1 MAVQASVRSYLGIA
15 KEVTKGT
22 AVTPTDFI
30 PVMASSLKPVDIIDP
45 LYDTGLRGSN
55 VLNYNYIP
63 GRTRSTID
71 FGGSVFADT
80 VGYGLAGLLG
90 DVATTGASAPFTH
103 TISLE
108 NSAVAAADAQPISY
122 TFTDFYA
129 AAVRAYSGVQIH
141 DFTLKFN
148 ADGMLEY
155 DAKGT
160 GWASAAAATPT
171 PSFSAVLPTPVWRG
185 AVTIGGTTI
194 TNSISGEI
202 AMKRP
207 VTPIYGISTTQNPY
221 NVFVGPLEVT
231 GKVTFVMEA
240 DTELT
245 RFLTNTQPTL
255 VFNWSYGTGAAAV
268 QIQATLTKGAY
279 VATAIDRGSDFV
291 QISVDINGQGNTTDA
306 GASAG
311 FSPIKW
317 VLQNAKASGTYA

>member
-1 MAVQASVRSYLGIA
+1 MSVQNSVRSYLGIA
-15 KEVTKGT
+15 KEATKGT

-30 PVMASSLKPVDIIDP
+30 PVMAGSLKPVDVIDP
-45 LYDTGLRGSN
+45 LYDEGLRGSL
-55 VLNYNYIP
+55 VKNYNYLP
-63 GRTRSTID
+63 GRTRSTYD
-71 FGGSVFADT
+71 FGGSVFPDT
-80 VGYGLAGLLG
+80 IGYAIAGLLG

-108 NSAVAAADAQPISY
+108 NSAVAAADAQPLSY
-122 TFTDFYA
+122 TITDFYA
-129 AAVRAYSGVQIH
+129 AAVRAYPGCQFS

-155 DAKGT
+155 DAKTT
-160 GWASAAAATPT
+160 GFASAAAATPT
-171 PSFSAVLPTPVWRG
+171 PSFSTILPTQVWKGSVSIG
-185 AVTIGGTTI
+185 ATTI

-221 NVFVGPLEVT
+221 SVFLGALEVT
-231 GKVTFVMEA
+231 GKITFVMEA

-245 RFLTNTQPTL
+245 RYLTNTQPAL
-255 VFNWSYGTGAAAV
+255 VFNWAYGAAAAAV

-279 VATAIDRGSDFV
+279 VASAIERGSDFV
-291 QISVDINGQGNTTDA
+291 QISVDINGIGNTTDA

-311 FSPIKW
+311 FSTIKW
-317 VLQNAKASGTYA
+317 VLQNAKPSGTYA